1 MALRNAIAG
10 TLVLAATLGLVTT
23 PNGVARAQS
32 VDYAPLVTARTVQE
46 STIGRTAVPV
56 ASKATIGQVRV
67 DLSVV
72 DESGGTIGLS
82 TEVVAVGGHAD
93 TSQMEAARKAAQE
106 AWSAFEAETPNAT
119 PEQRRRAFDA
129 GSDPRDDAFDRIE
142 AVRALVAPDLVITD
156 VQLAYLKR
164 NPPIP
169 IVFYR
174 VENQW
179 IGDAEAFQVSAYLS
193 TDALIDPTDVL
204 VSSATVPGLAAG
216 AAYEEIIPLPT
227 PKGVAPGTYVLGAFA
242 DPQDEVLEMNG
253 AGTGEQNNGWA
264 GDAFTV
270 ADEPADTD
278 REDAAAAKSGASDAD
293 PFKTLDSLSGL
304 EKRVDDANKLE
315 QLAGSDGGLLVRE
328 IPGAGSNA
336 LDTDGKS
343 LGIGD
348 PFKEKDPSDQSGFG
362 KSALGL
368 PSNPRDAQ
376 SQRQS
381 QFDAL
386 LGDKAKAASVTD
398 PLGGG
403 LMTGDSGGMDQL
415 GLKRGS
421 ADDLQKSAKAS
432 QDGGSP
438 LSGSAAGDSRRMQS
452 SCLGCGF
459 LEEIQL
465 GGSSNSGN
473 GSSSGSGKPGGSGG
487 NIDPVTG
494 KPSDTEHPALTP
506 IPGKK
511 GKKGGKKA
519 GKAKVNK
526 PKKAKAKQAKAKQ
539 AKVKKAE
546 KKENDDKKMCP
557 DGVVNCGQRS
567 NPKSKASAEAVKKA
581 GEEAKKDQQ
590 SLINPGPDGSGTTS
604 NRTFKRVDSKQVMQ
618 ETLNPYII
626 PNENSSSSGAPTMS
640 GTPNLDP
647 ANSTLVDPPKDGS
660 GSNRPGGGMP
670 GGSIP
675 TP

>member
-23 PNGVARAQS
+23 PNGVAQAQA
-32 VDYAPLVTARTVQE
+32 VDYGTLVSARTIQE
-46 STIGRTAVPV
+46 STIARTAVPV
-56 ASKATIGQVRV
+56 VSKATIGQVRV

-82 TEVVAVGGHAD
+82 TEVVAVSGHAD
-93 TSQMEAARKAAQE
+93 TSQMEAAREAAQE

-129 GSDPRDDAFDRIE
+129 GSDPQDDAFDRIE
-142 AVRALVAPDLVITD
+142 AVRALAAPDLVITD
-156 VQLAYLKR
+156 VQLAYLKM

-204 VSSATVPGLAAG
+204 VSSATVPGLLAG

-227 PKGVAPGTYVLGAFA
+227 PKGVAQGTYILGAFA

-253 AGTGEQNNGWA
+253 AGTAEENNGWA
-264 GDAFTV
+264 GDTFTV
-270 ADEPADTD
+270 ADEPLDTD
-278 REDAAAAKSGASDAD
+278 LKDAAAAKSGASASDAD
-293 PFKTLDSLSGL
+293 PVKRLDSPNDLQ
-304 EKRVDDANKLE
+304 ERVDDANKLE
-315 QLAGSDGGLLVRE
+315 QLAGSNGDLFVRE

-336 LDTDGKS
+336 LGTDGKT

-348 PFKEKDPSDQSGFG
+348 PFKEKDPSDLSGFG
-362 KSALGL
+362 KGALGL

-386 LGDKAKAASVTD
+386 LGDKAKGAPGAD

-415 GLKRGS
+415 GLKRVS
-421 ADDLQKSAKAS
+421 PDDLQKSAKAS
-432 QDGGSP
+432 QDGGSAIGAP
-438 LSGSAAGDSRRMQS
+438 GGGDSRLMRGGRRDRNLAIIGRDNRCKGGGCKNVSNIRSYEADPGLEPIPTGSGSADPK
-452 SCLGCGF
+452 
-459 LEEIQL
+459 LE
-465 GGSSNSGN
+465 
-473 GSSSGSGKPGGSGG
+473 
-487 NIDPVTG
+487 
-494 KPSDTEHPALTP
+494 P
-506 IPGKK
+506 IPTGNE
-511 GKKGGKKA
+511 GKKA
-519 GKAKVNK
+519 AKK
-526 PKKAKAKQAKAKQ
+526 GSKAKAK
-539 AKVKKAE
+539 KAE
-546 KKENDDKKMCP
+546 KAEKAKENDDKKMCP
-557 DGVVNCGQRS
+557 DGVMNCGQRS
-567 NPKSKASAEAVKKA
+567 DPKSNAWAEAVKKA

-618 ETLNPYII
+618 ESLNPYII

-640 GTPNLDP
+640 GTPDLDP

-670 GGSIP
+670 GSPDGGMPGGSIP